1 MAKGTKMF
9 KEEGYKLMG
18 AAFEVYNQL
27 GYGMAEEVYQQSL
40 EIELALR
47 GIPFQSKEELT
58 AFYKGQTLATRYIPD
73 LFAFGGIVVELKAVA
88 ELISEHEAQLFNYM
102 RIARQPVGYLI
113 NFGHKAELQWKR
125 FILSDLH
132 EKGERNTNPH

>member
-1 MAKGTKMF
+1 MF
-9 KEEGYKLMG
+9 KAEGYKLMG

-47 GIPFQSKEELT
+47 GIPFRSKQEL
-58 AFYKGQTLATRYIPD
+58 AMFYKGQPLETHYKPD
-73 LFAFGGIVVELKAVA
+73 LFVYEGIVVELKAVS
-88 ELISEHEAQLFNYM
+88 ELVSDHEAQLFNYL

-113 NFGHKAELQWKR
+113 NFGSKAELEWKR
-125 FILSDLH
+125 FIVSDLH
-132 EKGERNTNPH
+132 QPADAQ